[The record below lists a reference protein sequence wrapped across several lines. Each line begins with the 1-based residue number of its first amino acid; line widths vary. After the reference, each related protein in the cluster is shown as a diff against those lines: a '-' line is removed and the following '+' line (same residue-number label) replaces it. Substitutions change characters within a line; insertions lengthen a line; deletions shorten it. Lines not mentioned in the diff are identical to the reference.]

1 MLLLKIRDLYIFAST
16 FILCCGFWKIIFIK
30 VFTKA
35 YKLFAKPNETYFTY
49 LSLYYIVFIC
59 LVLFILSYIIEVY
72 LYFQYKQV
80 VALISI
86 MQKAIQSK
94 ESDSDINKVM
104 NDLKSG
110 LTRTGRFIYRKE
122 FNGKL

>member
-49 LSLYYIVFIC
+49 LCRELDSPIWKLKKRLKLSWLYDTPFGRNLQRLLGIV
-59 LVLFILSYIIEVY
+59 LVLIGCALFIVY
-72 LYFQYKQV
+72 FLIRSTQFGIYF
-80 VALISI
+80 
-86 MQKAIQSK
+86 
-94 ESDSDINKVM
+94 DI
-104 NDLKSG
+104 
-110 LTRTGRFIYRKE
+110 
-122 FNGKL
+122 KL

>member
-1 MLLLKIRDLYIFAST
+1 MKKYYNICLVFRLTSLLLSFL
-16 FILCCGFWKIIFIK
+16 
-30 VFTKA
+30 
-35 YKLFAKPNETYFTY
+35 FTY
-49 LSLYYIVFIC
+49 LSLYYIVCIC

-94 ESDSDINKVM
+94 ESDSDISKVM